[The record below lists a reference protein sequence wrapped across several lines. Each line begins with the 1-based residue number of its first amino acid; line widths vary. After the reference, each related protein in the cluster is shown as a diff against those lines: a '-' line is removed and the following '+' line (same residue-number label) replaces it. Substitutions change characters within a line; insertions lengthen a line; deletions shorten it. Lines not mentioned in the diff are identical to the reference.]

1 MTTGVN
7 TAGEGDSISTYKDVL
22 NLASEVGDPSLVYK
36 FMSLAKSSALWSSRK
51 GIAFGLGTIL
61 DKSKLDSL
69 LSSNK
74 KVAGRLIPKLF
85 RYRFDPS
92 STVSRTMNDIWSA
105 LISNPTKT
113 VVDNFDI
120 ILKELLANM
129 GNREWRVR
137 QASTA
142 AVQDLL
148 RYVKLER
155 YEEQLEEIWKMAF
168 RAMDDIKESV
178 RNEGGL
184 LTRYLASTM
193 VTKIS
198 NSNMIDDDKKSQ
210 GILKQLIPFLLGY
223 NGLLSESD
231 DIKNFAFE
239 TILKLCN
246 TSSTALKPFVS
257 DMVEQMIIMM
267 SSIEPQVINYL
278 TLNADKYN
286 LKASDIDSQRLNIV
300 GNSPMME
307 AIEKLMNLLNESLMP
322 DFLIHLS
329 NAVKK
334 SVGLPSKVTGSR
346 VLVNLITRHIFLANN
361 HGDELL
367 KIASGQLKD
376 RNETISKSYAIAIGY
391 IARVAS
397 VKKLSSLSRKL
408 HKYYFETEGSSSG
421 RQRIAATTSEAISK
435 YSPDKFQSVASMFLP
450 LAFIGKH
457 DTIRD
462 KETAKL
468 FNEEWS
474 DSTPNSSTGI
484 KLYFSEIVSLIEQ
497 HIKTPNFHLRQVLGL
512 SVIEIVDKL
521 GSSELSSGSI
531 AKINYWI
538 LWLC

>member
-1 MTTGVN
+1 
-7 TAGEGDSISTYKDVL
+7 
-22 NLASEVGDPSLVYK
+22 
-36 FMSLAKSSALWSSRK
+36 
-51 GIAFGLGTIL
+51 
-61 DKSKLDSL
+61 
-69 LSSNK
+69 
-74 KVAGRLIPKLF
+74 
-85 RYRFDPS
+85 
-92 STVSRTMNDIWSA
+92 MNDIWSA
-105 LISNPTKT
+105 LISNPAKT

-142 AVQDLL
+142 AIQDLL
-148 RYVKLER
+148 RYAKLER
-155 YEEQLEEIWKMAF
+155 YEGQLEEIWKMAF

-178 RNEGGL
+178 RKEGGL

-198 NSNMIDDDKKSQ
+198 NSNMIDNDEKSQ
-210 GILKQLIPFLLGY
+210 EILKQLIPFLLGY

-257 DMVEQMIIMM
+257 DMVEQMITLM

-286 LKASDIDSQRLNIV
+286 LKSSDIDSQRLNIV

-307 AIEKLMNLLNESLMP
+307 AIEKLMNLLDESMMP

-397 VKKLSSLSRKL
+397 VKKLSSLSKKL

-435 YSPDKFQSVASMFLP
+435 YSSDKFQSIASMFLP

-497 HIKTPNFHLRQVLGL
+497 HIKTTPNFQLRQVLGS

-531 AKINYWI
+531 AKMLPQLFSVLLESLVGRTFDGKEKLLDSLVMLSLNCKSFLLSDEHKTAVFDKVCKRVLDESQRRNKKYVK
-538 LWLC
+538 LSVKSLGKFLGVYGYVLDDRDVYYDS